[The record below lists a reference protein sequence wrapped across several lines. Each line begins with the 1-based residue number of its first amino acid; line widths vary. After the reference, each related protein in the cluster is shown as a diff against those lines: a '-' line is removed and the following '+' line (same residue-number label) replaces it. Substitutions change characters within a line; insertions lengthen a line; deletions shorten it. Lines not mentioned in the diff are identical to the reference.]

1 MILLNRRSAL
11 VLLVFVFLGFLIY
24 SNTLDVSF
32 YFDDRPNIV
41 ENPNVRL
48 TGLSLKDI
56 TGACFKTAC
65 PNRPVANLS
74 FALNYYFHQYDVMG
88 YHVINIVI
96 HIITG
101 ILLYFFIKTTLS
113 IPSIRSNYKHHASI
127 ALFAALIWLA
137 HPVQTQS
144 VTYIVQR
151 MNSMAAMFYIL
162 TFLLY
167 AKGRML
173 KEKHKTWPW
182 FAGCA
187 LAGLLALSSKCPG
200 LQFVSKGRVLQGQML
215 PGILESQIHVLQNR
229 YHLGKSPTCP
239 T

>member
-1 MILLNRRSAL
+1 MLSFLDKRLAL
-11 VLLVFVFLGFLIY
+11 VLPVFVILGFLIY
-24 SNTLDVSF
+24 SNTLNVPF
-32 YFDDRPNIV
+32 HFDDEQNIV
-41 ENPNVRL
+41 ENRNIRL
-48 TGLSLKDI
+48 TGLTLKNI

-74 FALNYYFHQYDVMG
+74 FALNYYFHKYDVIG
-88 YHVINIVI
+88 YHAINIVI

-113 IPSIRSNYKHHASI
+113 IPSLRSRYKSPSSI

-162 TFLLY
+162 SFLLY
-167 AKGRML
+167 AKISRPNNVLRM
-173 KEKHKTWPW
+173 
-182 FAGCA
+182 FDC
-187 LAGLLALSSKCPG
+187 
-200 LQFVSKGRVLQGQML
+200 F
-215 PGILESQIHVLQNR
+215 
-229 YHLGKSPTCP
+229 
-239 T
+239 